1 VPKAR
6 AIQLTAKDV
15 KDLKKTLQTEWF
27 AASGPEQA
35 YGIIDTILNRLERF
49 LPELNQ
55 RGFTRSWFSDSRSVL
70 AKEAG
75 MDGSSF
81 IA

>member
-1 VPKAR
+1 M
-6 AIQLTAKDV
+6 
-15 KDLKKTLQTEWF
+15 
-27 AASGPEQA
+27 
-35 YGIIDTILNRLERF
+35 ILLERF
-49 LPELNQ
+49 SPELNQ
-55 RGFTRSWFSDSRSVL
+55 RGFTRPWFSDSRSVL

>member
-1 VPKAR
+1 MIDQASGKQKSSLNMSMKAR
-6 AIQLTAKDV
+6 TFGDRCLLDGQRTVRAV
-15 KDLKKTLQTEWF
+15 
-27 AASGPEQA
+27 
-35 YGIIDTILNRLERF
+35 